1 MSPLDPSKLARLGAV
16 AVATATALAA
26 ALAIGRHVPH
36 AGGAPAATSPTSLS
50 AELDRCRAIGAAAQD
65 DRLCRDAW
73 GTSRE
78 RFLGVTSEGR
88 R

>member
-1 MSPLDPSKLARLGAV
+1 VSRLDPSKLARLGAIGLAAA
-16 AVATATALAA
+16 AVLAA
-26 ALAIGRHVPH
+26 ALAVGRQAPN
-36 AGGAPAATSPTSLS
+36 ARPAAATPSTPLS

-73 GTSRE
+73 RESRE
-78 RFLGVTSEGR
+78 RFLGVQSEAR